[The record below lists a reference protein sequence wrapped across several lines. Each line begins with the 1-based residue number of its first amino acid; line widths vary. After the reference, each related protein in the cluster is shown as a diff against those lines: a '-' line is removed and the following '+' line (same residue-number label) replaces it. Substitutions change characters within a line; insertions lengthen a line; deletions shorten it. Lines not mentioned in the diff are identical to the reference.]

1 MPVNAV
7 TPSTPVATPATQS
20 SGASSLQLGKD
31 AFMKMMIESLRQ
43 QDPSNAADSKEFVQ
57 QLSQMT
63 SLEQIT
69 NMATATTNLAAEQ
82 REARAVAM
90 LGRTVGYLGADGI
103 RTEGAV
109 DSVDRSSGSPLLKV
123 GGRLVDVG
131 SVTDVR

>member
-7 TPSTPVATPATQS
+7 TTSTPVTATNQS
-20 SGASSLQLGKD
+20 NAASSLQLGKD

-69 NMATATTNLAAEQ
+69 NMATATANLATEQ
-82 REARAVAM
+82 REARAVGM
-90 LGRTVGYLGADGI
+90 LGKTVGYLASDGL
-103 RTEGAV
+103 RVEGVVEA
-109 DSVDRSSGSPLLKV
+109 VDRSSGSPLLKV
-123 GGRLVDVG
+123 GGRLLDPG